1 MLIFFSSG
9 HSSSPFSVG
18 DPALQTPSHLKFLR
32 TFFCSLTPRAVS
44 DILRSR
50 FSILAWGGA
59 VTSDKFRGRLH
70 SYLHLGGC
78 HAGQEG
84 LGPDL
89 SAPKESVPWS
99 GGSSGTKARPACL
112 PSPDCPARARAL
124 QAEQCWPLPFLL
136 PQNFQIF
143 GVPKIQLVF
152 LNIMLIPFYPHLTD
166 VLDVSVVS
174 PTFLLFLIMKFL
186 TKKLVG
192 GIHPLWA

>member
-44 DILRSR
+44 DILLSR

-112 PSPDCPARARAL
+112 PSPDCPHVP
-124 QAEQCWPLPFLL
+124 EPFRLSSVGL
-136 PQNFQIF
+136 
-143 GVPKIQLVF
+143 F
-152 LNIMLIPFYPHLTD
+152 LSFCPRTSRFL
-166 VLDVSVVS
+166 VS
-174 PTFLLFLIMKFL
+174 PRFS
-186 TKKLVG
+186 
-192 GIHPLWA
+192 

>member
-32 TFFCSLTPRAVS
+32 TFFCSLTPRAVF

-59 VTSDKFRGRLH
+59 VTSDKFPARLH

-89 SAPKESVPWS
+89 SAQRKVSHCQEVLLGP
-99 GGSSGTKARPACL
+99 KARPACL
-112 PSPDCPARARAL
+112 PSPHCPARARAL

-136 PQNFQIF
+136 LQNFQIF
-143 GVPKIQLVF
+143 CVPKIQLVF
-152 LNIMLIPFYPHLTD
+152 LNIMLIPFYPHLTH

-192 GIHPLWA
+192 GIHPLRA